1 MIGSR
6 LYPALAALS
15 ARAYSNSGQEE
26 DVMVC
31 MLRRR
36 DAPEIIRAAQFTK
49 VCQDVL
55 LPQCTQASPA
65 VPRINRKRFRCRRK
79 NPCPRV
85 FPEKDVL
92 SDKNG
97 GVRRV
102 LSHLQGMNNPA
113 GEYDTKC

>member
-55 LPQCTQASPA
+55 LP
-65 VPRINRKRFRCRRK
+65 
-79 NPCPRV
+79 
-85 FPEKDVL
+85 
-92 SDKNG
+92 
-97 GVRRV
+97 
-102 LSHLQGMNNPA
+102 
-113 GEYDTKC
+113 